1 MKPKITKFSQ
11 AWWVCRGNG
20 FEGYGITIDI
30 AYKEW
35 EIRYQAQLNARLD

>member
-20 FEGYGITIDI
+20 FEGYGIKIDL
-30 AYKEW
+30 AYKQW
-35 EIRYQAQLNARLD
+35 KNKLDSRRN